1 MSLSA
6 VTKTCVKLGRQSAYG
21 TSDFVEVF
29 GAQLNI
35 DGTVDS
41 KDKDQLIIM
50 MANTIMN
57 LSVRGKFNLWD
68 L

>member
-6 VTKTCVKLGRQSAYG
+6 ITKTCVKLGRQSAFS

-41 KDKDQLIIM
+41 KDKDHLIIM
-50 MANTIMN
+50 MANTILN
-57 LSVRGKFNLWD
+57 LAVRGKFNLRD